1 MADDTQ
7 SQIQKWQQLKQQ
19 AIDGDLRM
27 EEGIGEALRK
37 ACDDYAIK
45 LEDLKLIARGLSH
58 LSGYGGLPS
67 ALHLRDKFQA
77 KAVDG
82 RSDDPDDS
90 AVKRLEKHIE
100 IAHLM
105 RDTYAAAIGQL
116 QSTDQAVGA
125 NVTTTGEGI
134 R

>member
-1 MADDTQ
+1 MSDDTQ
-7 SQIQKWQQLKQQ
+7 GQIQKWQQLKQQ

-27 EEGIGEALRK
+27 EEGIGEALRG
-37 ACDDYAIK
+37 ACADYILK
-45 LEDLKLIARGLSH
+45 LDDLKAKAKQLEH

-77 KAVDG
+77 KAVAG
-82 RSDDPDDS
+82 RADDPDDS

-100 IAHLM
+100 IAQLM
-105 RDTYAAAIGQL
+105 HDTYAAAIGQL
-116 QSTDQAVGA
+116 QNTDQAVGS
-125 NVTTTGEGI
+125 NVTTAGEGI

>member
-7 SQIQKWQQLKQQ
+7 AQLQQWQQLKQQ

-27 EEGIGEALRK
+27 EEGIGEALRA
-37 ACDDYAIK
+37 ACETYLDK
-45 LEDLKLIARGLSH
+45 LESLKTDASRLDY

-77 KAVDG
+77 KAVAG
-82 RSDDPDDS
+82 RDDDPDDS

-100 IAHLM
+100 IAQLM
-105 RDTYAAAIGQL
+105 HDTYAAAIGRL
-116 QSTDQAVGA
+116 QTTDQTVGA
-125 NVTTTGEGI
+125 NVTTAGEGTS
-134 R
+134 